1 MALHRSWTGC
11 AALCLLAPCPPNA
24 LCLILLGTALG
35 RPGTI
40 HVLCS
45 NYNIRM
51 WFNGTVRGREGP
63 PAILRVNQVR
73 CRRCIWAD
81 LSA

>member
-1 MALHRSWTGC
+1 
-11 AALCLLAPCPPNA
+11 
-24 LCLILLGTALG
+24 
-35 RPGTI
+35 
-40 HVLCS
+40 
-45 NYNIRM
+45 M